1 MVSFSRNCK
10 DFLLSQNIFPFLSI
24 SLLFL
29 DLNTAV
35 GINLGGSVLVSQ
47 LTEVDLLLEISTFL
61 LKTRQSLLISVP
73 DNR

>member
-10 DFLLSQNIFPFLSI
+10 DFLLSQNIFPFL